1 MHVAKPRDLL
11 YIAKADASYTK
22 TAMTVS
28 LNECD
33 WPHVFCF
40 FSLTA
45 GLILPASEHSG
56 PDSTKHLSIV
66 TVVLTSV
73 VKSS

>member
-1 MHVAKPRDLL
+1 MHVAKPMGLL
-11 YIAKADASYTK
+11 YIARADASYTK
-22 TAMTVS
+22 TAMIT
-28 LNECD
+28 CD

-66 TVVLTSV
+66 TVVLTSI